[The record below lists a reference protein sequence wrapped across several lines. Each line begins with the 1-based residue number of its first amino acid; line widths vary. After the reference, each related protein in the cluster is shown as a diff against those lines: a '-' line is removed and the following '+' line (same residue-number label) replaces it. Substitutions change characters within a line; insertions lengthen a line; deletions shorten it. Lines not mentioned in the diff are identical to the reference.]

1 MGRIGLYETYK
12 TYNYKDKEE
21 IKMTRFFDEELKELK
36 EKIVYMAGIAEK
48 MIEIAIRGLIE
59 RNKDLS
65 KEVFKYEKEINMLH
79 IEVDDLCIKLI
90 ALRQPT
96 AVDLR
101 LITAAMKINSELER
115 MGDQAVNISENT
127 AIYLDHPE
135 LKPLIDTPRMA
146 EIAREMVKDSINSFI
161 EKDEALAR
169 SVLNRDD
176 EVDGLRDQIFRE
188 LLTYMISDPTTIHR
202 ALCLILIARNI
213 ERIADHATNICEDT
227 IFMVLGKDIRHH
239 IEESWKI

>member
-1 MGRIGLYETYK
+1 MLFRS
-12 TYNYKDKEE
+12 
-21 IKMTRFFDEELKELK
+21 
-36 EKIVYMAGIAEK
+36 EK
-48 MIEIAIRGLIE
+48 MIEFAIRGLIE
-59 RNKDLS
+59 RDKTLAH
-65 KEVFKYEKEINMLH
+65 EVFNHEKEINMLH
-79 IEVDDLCIKLI
+79 IEVDELCIKLI

-127 AIYLDHPE
+127 AIYLEHSE

-146 EIAREMVKDSINSFI
+146 EIAKQMVKDSLTSFI
-161 EKDEALAR
+161 EGDVQLAR
-169 SVLNRDD
+169 AVLNRDD

-188 LLTYMISDPTTIHR
+188 LLTYMISDPTTIHQ

-239 IEESWKI
+239 IEEKGGK